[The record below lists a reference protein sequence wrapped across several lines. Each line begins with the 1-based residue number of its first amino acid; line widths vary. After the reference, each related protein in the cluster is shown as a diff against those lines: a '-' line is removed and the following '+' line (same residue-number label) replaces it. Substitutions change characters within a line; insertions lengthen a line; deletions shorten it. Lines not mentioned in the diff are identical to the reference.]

1 MEFKNI
7 TYSHE
12 HMVIDLSKQKNNEDC
27 YLNVYEEALD
37 ELYDLKSK
45 GVTRIVDCSNRGMGV
60 NWDICR
66 KIEEETGIE
75 ILLSTGYYKDP
86 FYPNEVRE
94 NTADE
99 LANIMLEELNKGATL
114 IGEIGTS
121 KDEMTDSERKVFE
134 AAVIAHKNSGAAILT
149 HTTLGTYAR
158 EQIEF
163 FKEHKV
169 CLNKVILSHCALAD
183 DYQLLLDLAASGVYL
198 AFDTIGKLN
207 YLSDERHVEFILG
220 LVEAGYSDQI
230 LMSMDLTRKSH
241 LLKNGGNGFAYLLD
255 SFVPRLLEN
264 GLDENILNKILSENF
279 SRILGG

>member
-1 MEFKNI
+1 MDFKNI

-37 ELYDLKSK
+37 ELYDLKNK

-60 NWDICR
+60 DWEICR
-66 KIEEETGIE
+66 KIEAETGIE

-86 FYPNEVRE
+86 FYPDEVRE
-94 NTADE
+94 NTVEELADIMLDE
-99 LANIMLEELNKGATL
+99 LNNGATL

-134 AAVIAHKNSGAAILT
+134 AAVIAHKKSNAVILT

-158 EQIEF
+158 EQIDF
-163 FKEHKV
+163 FKSHDV
-169 CLNKVILSHCALAD
+169 NLNKVILSHCALAD
-183 DYQLLLDLAASGVYL
+183 DYELLLDLAESGVYL

-207 YLSDERHVEFILG
+207 YLSDERHIEFILG
-220 LVEAGYSDQI
+220 LVDAGYSDQI

-255 SFVPRLLEN
+255 TFVPRLLAN
-264 GLDENILNKILSENF
+264 GMDSNVLSKILSANF
-279 SRILGG
+279 SRVLGG